1 MKQLKENLE
10 RILKVR
16 DADLGLFIL
25 AMHSLIERTLKE
37 KYGINSYDSENT
49 FGKLIDRYTTEFY
62 ETHGTPIFPGS
73 EKRNFPKNEWNLL
86 KNLNI
91 KRLRLFLVILNL
103 CHWLKSLNIN
113 LLQLS

>member
-1 MKQLKENLE
+1 MKQLRENLE

-37 KYGINSYDSENT
+37 KYGIKSYDSENT

-62 ETHGTPIFPGS
+62 ESHEAILGS
-73 EKRNFPKNEWNLL
+73 YKTSTVKGNVRRNIKMPSYGIPCSRKNE
-86 KNLNI
+86 
-91 KRLRLFLVILNL
+91 
-103 CHWLKSLNIN
+103 
-113 LLQLS
+113 